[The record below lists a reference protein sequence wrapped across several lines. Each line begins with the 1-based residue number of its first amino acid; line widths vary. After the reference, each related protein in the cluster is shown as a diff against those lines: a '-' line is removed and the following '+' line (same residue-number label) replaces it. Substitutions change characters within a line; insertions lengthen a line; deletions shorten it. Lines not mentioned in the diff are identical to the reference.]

1 MLFDIID
8 SYDDAMKDQLI
19 QLWSDVIVQLNIHND
34 PKKILSFLNKCAVI
48 GIDEKEHQVHIW
60 CPNEFVYMQVKK
72 FFKKDLNNAISDI
85 YNPIYKANIIVYNGL
100 HSWESELQIDISKII
115 KQRPNTSPNKTTPT
129 MPWPQ
134 EAPLEVQIKTW
145 LEHYFWI
152 LFEKKYSFDNF
163 VVGATNE
170 LAYSAGQAIA
180 ENPGEVY
187 NPFFIYGEVWL
198 GKTHLMQA
206 IGNHIIANKSDLTVV
221 YLPTSKLIDRIIHAV
236 RFNKLDTLKEKLES
250 VDVLMLDDI
259 QFLAGKEKTQEIF
272 HNIFND
278 FVSRKKQIVITS
290 DQAPKALT
298 LLEPR
303 LQSRFSLWLIA
314 DIKAPDSETR
324 IAILRSKLAKKDET
338 LDDKHLDIIA
348 SSVTSNIRELEWALN
363 IIITRKQLLK
373 KEITDTDVINA
384 LETLGIEDIRS
395 SQAPELDTQA
405 NFVDAPPIS
414 PVDENTTYSIQGS
427 SPTALQG
434 IEQTLAW
441 VADYFGLKLKVIRWD
456 SRLKEISF
464 ARQCCMY
471 IAKTRFHRS
480 LQKIWD
486 YFGGKNHSSVIY
498 AIKTFEKY
506 LKAHPEMKK
515 TVESF

>member
-8 SYDDAMKDQLI
+8 SYDNAMKDQLI
-19 QLWSDVIVQLNIHND
+19 KLWSDIVTHLNIHND

-48 GIDEKEHQVHIW
+48 GIDEKEHHIHIW
-60 CPNEFVYMQVKK
+60 CPNEFVLMQVKK
-72 FFKKDLNNAISDI
+72 FFKKDLNTAIWDI
-85 YNPIYKANIIVYNGL
+85 YNPTYKANIITY
-100 HSWESELQIDISKII
+100 SWLSDGDCDLQIDISKLI
-115 KQRPNTSPNKTTPT
+115 KQRPSPTKSSTKPT
-129 MPWPQ
+129 ITWPQ
-134 EAPLEVQIKTW
+134 EAPLWVQLKTW

-152 LFEKKYSFDNF
+152 LFEKKYNFDGF
-163 VVGATNE
+163 VVWATNE
-170 LAYSAGQAIA
+170 LAHSAAMAIA

-187 NPFFIYGEVWL
+187 NPFFVYGNVWL

-206 IGNHIIANKSDLTVV
+206 IWNHIIANKPDLTVV

-236 RFNKLDTLKEKLES
+236 RFNKLDTLKEKLEA

-259 QFLAGKEKTQEIF
+259 QFLAGKDKTQEIF

-278 FVSRKKQIVITS
+278 FVSRKKQIVITC

-314 DIKAPDSETR
+314 DIKAPDPETR
-324 IAILRSKLAKKDET
+324 IAILKAKLAKKWET
-338 LDDKHLDIIA
+338 LDDQHLDIIA

-373 KEITDTDVINA
+373 KDITDTDVINA

-395 SQAPELDTQA
+395 SQAPENNTQA
-405 NFVDAPPIS
+405 NFVDAPPIA
-414 PVDENTTYSIQGS
+414 PDTTYAMQGRA
-427 SPTALQG
+427 PTALQG
-434 IEQTLAW
+434 IEQSLQN
-441 VADYFGLKLKVIRWD
+441 VAKYYGLRLEVIRWS

-464 ARQCCMY
+464 ARQVCMY
-471 IAKTRFHRS
+471 IAKTKFQRS

-486 YFGGKNHSSVIY
+486 YFWGKNHSSVIY

-506 LKAHPEMKK
+506 LKKHPEMKS
-515 TVESF
+515 VLESF